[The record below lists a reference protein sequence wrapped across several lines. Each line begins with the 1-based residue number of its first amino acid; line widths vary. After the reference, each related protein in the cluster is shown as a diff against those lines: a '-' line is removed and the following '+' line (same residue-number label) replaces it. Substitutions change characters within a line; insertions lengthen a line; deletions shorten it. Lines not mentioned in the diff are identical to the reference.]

1 MMPSAGKAPDV
12 LAGSGSSKALRLD
25 SVLSRS
31 FAELGTVRLVSRR
44 TKSWLVAL
52 VLGQLQAPSL
62 VTATWNYRLGAM
74 VTSVPEVVLGLV
86 SGSDRRALSVTAV
99 KCLGCKKLEPRIQ
112 AGGH

>member
-1 MMPSAGKAPDV
+1 V

-52 VLGQLQAPSL
+52 VLGQVLP
-62 VTATWNYRLGAM
+62 
-74 VTSVPEVVLGLV
+74 VVWKQDRCWSPLPGDWV
-86 SGSDRRALSVTAV
+86 SKARR
-99 KCLGCKKLEPRIQ
+99 GFFFF
-112 AGGH
+112 